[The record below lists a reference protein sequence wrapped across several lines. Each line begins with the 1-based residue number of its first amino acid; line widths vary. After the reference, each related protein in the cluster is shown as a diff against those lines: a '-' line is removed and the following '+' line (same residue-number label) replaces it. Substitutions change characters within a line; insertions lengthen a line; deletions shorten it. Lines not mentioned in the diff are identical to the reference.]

1 MQSSQKY
8 NVVFITG
15 AAKGLGRAMAL
26 FFAAQGAI
34 VVAHYHASEREAKTL
49 ERLLQKKNRKSM
61 VVAANLRD
69 HDATRRVMQDIHKR
83 YGRIDV
89 LIHNVGSFVHKPLS
103 DTSVEEFSDV
113 IETNLTAAFHLA
125 SLVLPSMRKRKKG
138 NIITIGC
145 AGADR
150 MTLRPLTTPY
160 FIAKTGVLM
169 LTKSLAA
176 AVADDGVRINAISPG
191 VLPTGILPKDYT
203 PRRKTTEHDILN
215 AMEFLLSPRSSYVNG
230 ANIEVSGGWIP

>member
-1 MQSSQKY
+1 MLLLRGK
-8 NVVFITG
+8 VVLITG

-49 ERLLQKKNRKSM
+49 EQRLQKKNPKSM

-69 HDATRRVMQDIHKR
+69 HDATRAMIENAQKR
-83 YGRIDV
+83 FGRIDV
-89 LIHNVGSFVHKPLS
+89 LIHNVGSFVHKPIIA
-103 DTSVEEFSDV
+103 TTVEEFSDV

-125 SLVLPSMRKRKKG
+125 SLVLPQMQKRKRG
-138 NIITIGC
+138 QVIFFGC

-150 MTLRPLTTPY
+150 MTIRPLTTPY

-176 AVADDGVRINAISPG
+176 AVAKDGVHVNTISPG
-191 VLPTGILPKDYT
+191 VLPTGVLPTDYA
-203 PRRKTTEHDILN
+203 PRRRTTDRDILN
-215 AMEFLLSPRSSYVNG
+215 AVEFFLSSRSSHVTG
-230 ANIEVSGGWIP
+230 ANIEVTGGWIP

>member
-1 MQSSQKY
+1 MKQ
-8 NVVFITG
+8 VVLITG

-49 ERLLQKKNRKSM
+49 ERLLQKKNRKSI
-61 VVAANLRD
+61 VIAANLRD
-69 HDATRRVMQDIHKR
+69 HDATRAMVHDVQKR
-83 YGRIDV
+83 FGRIDV
-89 LIHNVGSFVHKPLS
+89 LIHNVGSFVHKPI
-103 DTSVEEFSDV
+103 TATTIEEFSDV

-125 SLVLPSMRKRKKG
+125 SLAIPQMQKRKSG
-138 NIITIGC
+138 HIIFFGC

-150 MTLRPLTTPY
+150 MTIRPLTTPY

-176 AVADDGVRINAISPG
+176 AVANHGVRVNAISPG
-191 VLPTGILPKDYT
+191 VLPNGVLPKDYT
-203 PRRKTTEHDILN
+203 PRRRTRYRDIVHTVF
-215 AMEFLLSPRSSYVNG
+215 FLLGRTSSHITG